1 MSANDPKTRLKGMGL
16 ALDRFGDTAD
26 RIATDSL
33 DAVTRRN
40 AENVAIVLRHLATA
54 IDAAG
59 VGHLGALEALAQDAT
74 ATVCNDRFLTA
85 MEDRLAEAV
94 PVFASDEQEGRL

>member
-26 RIATDSL
+26 RIATDAR

-59 VGHLGALEALAQDAT
+59 VGHFGALEALAQDAT

-94 PVFASDEQEGRL
+94 PAFAGDEQEGGL